1 MSIPTTLTEY
11 TLNWL
16 ANLPKAAKLVLWLDP
31 YVLLDLA
38 HDLVDQQGKR
48 WHIISYRGDD
58 FRFRAVYREYD
69 RIQPLIIWI
78 RPPIGKS
85 EPILDLTFL
94 VDFLNRNDGILD
106 VRFENILS
114 E

>member
-16 ANLPKAAKLVLWLDP
+16 AHLPKAAKLVLWLDP

-48 WHIISYRGDD
+48 WQIIS
-58 FRFRAVYREYD
+58 FSCCLQ
-69 RIQPLIIWI
+69 RI
-78 RPPIGKS
+78 
-85 EPILDLTFL
+85 
-94 VDFLNRNDGILD
+94 
-106 VRFENILS
+106 
-114 E
+114 